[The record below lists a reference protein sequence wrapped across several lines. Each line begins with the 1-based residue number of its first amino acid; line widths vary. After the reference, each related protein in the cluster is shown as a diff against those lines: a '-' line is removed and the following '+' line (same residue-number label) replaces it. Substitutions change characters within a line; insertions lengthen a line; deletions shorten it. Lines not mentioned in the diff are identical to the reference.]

1 MTTIKLLHVA
11 QSQSRL
17 SRRSPSSILPI
28 LVVGR
33 GELCLNLYLEGKSSP
48 SSFPTLHWW
57 LGNVRRMYL
66 GKHTRRRKKRK
77 KEKKKKRKKEK
88 HIDIYSTCTALP

>member
-1 MTTIKLLHVA
+1 
-11 QSQSRL
+11 
-17 SRRSPSSILPI
+17 
-28 LVVGR
+28 
-33 GELCLNLYLEGKSSP
+33 
-48 SSFPTLHWW
+48 
-57 LGNVRRMYL
+57 MYL